1 MLMICLRLFALIYFL
16 MSQTVHSD
24 LFFNADHSGLTF
36 QHRDVDTIEQQLIN
50 DCTNLRDGL

>member
-1 MLMICLRLFALIYFL
+1 MICLRLFALICFL

-50 DCTNLRDGL
+50 DFTILRDDL

>member
-1 MLMICLRLFALIYFL
+1 MICLRLFALICFL

-50 DCTNLRDGL
+50 DFTNLRDDL